1 MCFSNWC
8 PISGI
13 CQKVNKYNPN
23 ADIDLLMQAYE
34 FGKTA
39 HHGQLR
45 LSGEQYFTHALI
57 VADVLSDLKLDT
69 DTLIAA
75 LLHDVVED
83 TPVELDEIQDVYGV
97 ALVPGIQPFA
107 YYAIDL
113 QA

>member
-1 MCFSNWC
+1 MSGKKGNNK
-8 PISGI
+8 PVDLQKMIDGI

-69 DTLIAA
+69 DTLKHISSSSHLIFDRPKRCAKGA
-75 LLHDVVED
+75 
-83 TPVELDEIQDVYGV
+83 
-97 ALVPGIQPFA
+97 
-107 YYAIDL
+107 
-113 QA
+113 